1 VPGMTCDAWAELD
14 LLPGNG
20 PPPAAEP
27 TQAPGHGGD
36 ARVLGQEISHRLFS
50 AGLDLDFALSLDG
63 DGPAADRLRHAV
75 AELDEAIKDLRH
87 LMLGVPG
94 PAAGAVPDGL
104 SDDEGSGP
112 R

>member
-1 VPGMTCDAWAELD
+1 M
-14 LLPGNG
+14 
-20 PPPAAEP
+20 PPAASHRD
-27 TQAPGHGGD
+27 PGHADEVGG
-36 ARVLGQEISHRLFS
+36 LGQAICHRLFS

-87 LMLGVPG
+87 LMLAMPG
-94 PAAGAVPDGL
+94 PAAGAAPDGL
-104 SDDEGSGP
+104 FGNEGSQP